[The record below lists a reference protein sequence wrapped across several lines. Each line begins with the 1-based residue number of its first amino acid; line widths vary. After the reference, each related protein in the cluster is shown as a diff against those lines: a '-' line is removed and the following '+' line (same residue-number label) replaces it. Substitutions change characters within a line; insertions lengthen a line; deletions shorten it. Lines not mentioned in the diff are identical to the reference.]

1 MQTKINLLSSG
12 TIDMYDDIAVSCTYS
27 IADIKD
33 PDKRNTSFSKTITI
47 PGTKNNNKLFGQLFE
62 IGIDGS
68 FNPNLKTP
76 CNLTVD
82 NVIIMRGNLQLLT
95 VKKID
100 NDKIEY
106 DCTIIGVTGNIFAE
120 LSDNKLE
127 YLDLSEYDHAY
138 NSINESNSWAISIIK
153 NGSSYAFTLGEGY
166 VYPLIDYGDDSQH
179 TKWYVVNLIPAVYAK
194 TYLDKIFKYAG
205 FTYNS
210 TFLNSTFFKSLII
223 PGIPGTLT
231 DAQIALKECRVTPIG
246 STFYG
251 NMNAGQLIPFQDDSS
266 GSNYDPGNCFNT
278 TFYTYYAPT
287 NTSQEVEV
295 NITATVNLGTPP
307 VGATKYFGSIG
318 FQVLIYKVDVIT
330 GINTV
335 VCNAPF
341 TSQPSTPQTLQPIP
355 PSNTTASYDY
365 NTKTIVNLSVGDSVY
380 VKIRTNNDFIS
391 WYNASNVYIS
401 GTQTQL
407 LKVAFTSYFTNRII
421 NNTISEGDTMV
432 MNNTI
437 PTDILMK
444 DYLMSIIRM
453 FNLYVE
459 PDADNTNQL
468 NIEPRNTFY
477 STAAPLDWTAKLSLD
492 KQLEIKPMAALD
504 AKTYKFTY
512 KQDDDYYNALYSGK
526 YSQIYGERIWDVQN
540 EFLKNEKK
548 IEVIFAPTP
557 CVNFNNSDRVTPAI
571 YAKDNANVITKK
583 TGKLRILYYGGL
595 ISCQTP
601 WTHFYFEPAKVH
613 NYVNYTVYPYAGML
627 DHPVNPT
634 LDLGFGA
641 VKEVYFTIKKWP
653 TANLFNT
660 YYKTFIEEISDKD
673 SKIVVAYLYLTIS
686 DINQLDFGRLIH
698 IDGINYRLNKI
709 IDFNPVLNQLT
720 KVELL
725 KAKNQTAFTPKT
737 GTVRGGTKT
746 ALPE

>member
-1 MQTKINLLSSG
+1 
-12 TIDMYDDIAVSCTYS
+12 
-27 IADIKD
+27 
-33 PDKRNTSFSKTITI
+33 
-47 PGTKNNNKLFGQLFE
+47 
-62 IGIDGS
+62 
-68 FNPNLKTP
+68 
-76 CNLTVD
+76 
-82 NVIIMRGNLQLLT
+82 
-95 VKKID
+95 
-100 NDKIEY
+100 
-106 DCTIIGVTGNIFAE
+106 
-120 LSDNKLE
+120 
-127 YLDLSEYDHAY
+127 
-138 NSINESNSWAISIIK
+138 
-153 NGSSYAFTLGEGY
+153 
-166 VYPLIDYGDDSQH
+166 
-179 TKWYVVNLIPAVYAK
+179 
-194 TYLDKIFKYAG
+194 
-205 FTYNS
+205 
-210 TFLNSTFFKSLII
+210 
-223 PGIPGTLT
+223 
-231 DAQIALKECRVTPIG
+231 
-246 STFYG
+246 
-251 NMNAGQLIPFQDDSS
+251 
-266 GSNYDPGNCFNT
+266 
-278 TFYTYYAPT
+278 
-287 NTSQEVEV
+287 
-295 NITATVNLGTPP
+295 
-307 VGATKYFGSIG
+307 
-318 FQVLIYKVDVIT
+318 
-330 GINTV
+330 
-335 VCNAPF
+335 
-341 TSQPSTPQTLQPIP
+341 
-355 PSNTTASYDY
+355 
-365 NTKTIVNLSVGDSVY
+365 
-380 VKIRTNNDFIS
+380 
-391 WYNASNVYIS
+391 
-401 GTQTQL
+401 
-407 LKVAFTSYFTNRII
+407 
-421 NNTISEGDTMV
+421 
-432 MNNTI
+432 
-437 PTDILMK
+437 MK

-459 PDADNTNQL
+459 PDADNANQL

-504 AKTYKFTY
+504 AKKYKFTY
-512 KQDDDYYNALYSGK
+512 KQDDDYYNAQYSGK

-595 ISCQTP
+595 ISCQTA
-601 WTHFYFEPAKVH
+601 WKHAYSNTYF
-613 NYVNYTVYPYAGML
+613 NYFFYPYAGMI
-627 DHPVNPT
+627 DHPTNPT

-673 SKIVVAYLYLTIS
+673 SKIVVAYLYLTIA